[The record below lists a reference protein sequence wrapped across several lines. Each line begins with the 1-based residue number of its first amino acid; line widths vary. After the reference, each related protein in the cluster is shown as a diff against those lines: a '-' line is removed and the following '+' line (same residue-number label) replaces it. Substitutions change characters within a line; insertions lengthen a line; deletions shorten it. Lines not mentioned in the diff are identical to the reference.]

1 MDKEEQPVKIIRLAA
16 IYRFINLYNGHNG
29 YDFGS
34 LASKQK
40 SQRLIIC
47 LLKVSRKGFEPFY
60 FGGAWSN
67 RAGWALFQVEGGG
80 GGGCSTSSIE
90 GRRQTLEQQDC
101 IL

>member
-67 RAGWALFQVEGGG
+67 RAGGALFQVEGGG

>member
-16 IYRFINLYNGHNG
+16 IYRFINLSNGHNG

-40 SQRLIIC
+40 SQRLVIC

-80 GGGCSTSSIE
+80 GGGAAPPLQLKGG
-90 GRRQTLEQQDC
+90 GRL
-101 IL
+101 

>member
-80 GGGCSTSSIE
+80 GGGAAPPLQLKGG
-90 GRRQTLEQQDC
+90 GRL
-101 IL
+101 

>member
-40 SQRLIIC
+40 SQRLVIC

-80 GGGCSTSSIE
+80 GGGAAPPLQLKGG
-90 GRRQTLEQQDC
+90 GRL
-101 IL
+101 

>member
-16 IYRFINLYNGHNG
+16 IYRFINLSNGHNG

-47 LLKVSRKGFEPFY
+47 LLKVSRKGFEPF
-60 FGGAWSN
+60 GGAWSN

-80 GGGCSTSSIE
+80 GGGGAAPPLQLKGG
-90 GRRQTLEQQDC
+90 GRL
-101 IL
+101 

>member
-1 MDKEEQPVKIIRLAA
+1 MAKEEQPEKIIRFAA

-29 YDFGS
+29 YDFGL

-47 LLKVSRKGFEPFY
+47 LLKVSRKGFEPSY

-67 RAGWALFQVEGGG
+67 RARWVLFQVEGGG
-80 GGGCSTSSIE
+80 GGGGGSPPSF
-90 GRRQTLEQQDC
+90 
-101 IL
+101 